1 MIFLNLSVFLSG
13 GRGKLCWGTKQK
25 GFPQYSSAE
34 VTDCGV
40 DKPKLL
46 LTRLRECSNSSLCL
60 SGGREMKPTEDSSF
74 SCLVLAVKCGRGVS
88 ICSAAVFK
96 GMPEVSKLFVT
107 GVNFRHVFHE
117 LTKCAKLRVFT
128 GF

>member
-74 SCLVLAVKCGRGVS
+74 SCLVLAVKCGRGVFVVLQS
-88 ICSAAVFK
+88 LKACQKSA
-96 GMPEVSKLFVT
+96 KLFVT
-107 GVNFRHVFHE
+107 GVNFRHAFHE
-117 LTKCAKLRVFT
+117 LTKCAKLPVFT